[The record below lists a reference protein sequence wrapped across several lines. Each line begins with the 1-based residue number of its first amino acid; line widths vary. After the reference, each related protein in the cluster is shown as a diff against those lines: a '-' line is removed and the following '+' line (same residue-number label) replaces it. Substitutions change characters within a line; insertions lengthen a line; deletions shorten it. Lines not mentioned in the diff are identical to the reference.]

1 MISWRNLDDPY
12 RDRLANV
19 RSLTPHEI
27 LGIPEDCSKEVA
39 RSAYLS
45 LVKTYHPDH
54 ADKFM
59 AAYNQE
65 MLKLI
70 NQAYEIVTSSGS

>member
-1 MISWRNLDDPY
+1 MITWRSLDGPF
-12 RDRLANV
+12 RDRLAEV
-19 RSLTPHEI
+19 RALAPHEL
-27 LGIPEDCSKEVA
+27 LGVPVDCAKVEA
-39 RSAYLS
+39 RDAYLA

-65 MLKLI
+65 MLKLV
-70 NQAYEIVTSSGS
+70 NQAYEYISKRAV